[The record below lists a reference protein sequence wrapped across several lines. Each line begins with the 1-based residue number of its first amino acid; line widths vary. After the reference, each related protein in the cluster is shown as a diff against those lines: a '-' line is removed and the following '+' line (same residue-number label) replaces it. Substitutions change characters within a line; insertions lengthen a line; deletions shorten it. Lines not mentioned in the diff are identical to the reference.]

1 MACSKNLKHKINIEP
16 WIKCEFKGKLWWN
29 LKAAERKK
37 KSPLHSLRNV
47 MIGQFYV
54 LDWNLW
60 LHEPPQCNAEE
71 IVICKLSTVKRT
83 VAIKSKRLVRDP
95 RIQLADGRSVQN
107 TLCVLWLQSWL
118 LTMVS
123 RHDGTLTLWK
133 MDHGRQRSRWPWL
146 LAQVIFIC
154 AATWP
159 WAVQSLLSFL

>member
-1 MACSKNLKHKINIEP
+1 MACSKNLKHKINIEL

-95 RIQLADGRSVQN
+95 RIQFADGDPSK
-107 TLCVLWLQSWL
+107 THCVSCDCNLDS
-118 LTMVS
+118 
-123 RHDGTLTLWK
+123 
-133 MDHGRQRSRWPWL
+133 WPWS
-146 LAQVIFIC
+146 AD
-154 AATWP
+154 TTGPWP
-159 WAVQSLLSFL
+159 RGRWIMEDNAHTDPGF